1 MTSFLDF
8 EIEIKSF
15 KDRLSTDKINLYIE
29 YLKTLNLDFL
39 KNRDV
44 VFFIYDLVVNST
56 LIQTSRDIKKNNIPE
71 SAIVCKYKNLFL
83 IDKVFLN

>member
-8 EIEIKSF
+8 ENEIKSF
-15 KDRLSTDKINLYIE
+15 KDRLNTNEITLYIE

-44 VFFIYDLVVNST
+44 VFYIYDLVVNNT
-56 LIQTSRDIKKNNIPE
+56 LIQTSRDIKKNKIPE
-71 SAIVCKYKNLFL
+71 SAIICKYKNLFL
-83 IDKVFLN
+83 IDKIFLN